1 MRSIDQVVAHVAS
14 AHERERA
21 LIQGIDEDSARAP
34 SLLPG
39 WTRGH
44 VLSCRLAFLRAA
56 RRQVDNALAGSSSDF
71 YDGGKPGREA
81 EIDKHANSQAD
92 WLVAAVQREIHGL
105 DQAWAEMSEAD
116 WLRPANYREPCTL
129 ASVLHG
135 SWRETEIHC
144 VDYGLG
150 VDVASWSPEFCA
162 HLFDFLTP
170 RVPENLQLEFQ
181 APGEGI
187 WRIGDGDRVTL
198 TGSLPDLAGWLAG
211 REPAGFIE
219 SSTGS
224 LPSLQR
230 LRRPRRSPATG

>member
-1 MRSIDQVVAHVAS
+1 MTSIDQVVEQVAS

-21 LIQGIDEDSARAP
+21 LIGGIDEESARAP

-56 RRQVDNALAGSSSDF
+56 RRQVDNAMAGSSTDF
-71 YDGGKPGREA
+71 YDGGKPGREE
-81 EIDKHANSQAD
+81 EIERHANSPAD
-92 WLVAAVQREIHGL
+92 WLVAAVQREILGL
-105 DQAWAEMSEAD
+105 DQAWAALSEAD
-116 WLRPANYREPCTL
+116 WLRPANYREPCAL
-129 ASVLHG
+129 VSVLHG

-150 VDVASWSPEFCA
+150 VDVASWSPDFCV

-170 RVPENLQLEFQ
+170 RVPEDMQLELVAQ
-181 APGEGI
+181 GEGA
-187 WRIGDGDRVTL
+187 WTIGDGDRVTL
-198 TGSLPDLAGWLAG
+198 IGSLTDLAGWLAG
-211 REPAGFIE
+211 REPVGSIE
-219 SSTGS
+219 SSIGS

-230 LRRPRRSPATG
+230 LRASHR